1 MVRAGAFASLAPP
14 ATGLQGVDVTETG
27 RFRIGID
34 VGGTFT
40 DFVVADM
47 AGDTLLFHKEPSV
60 PSDPS
65 LSVERGMAA
74 IFADH
79 EVSPGAVELVV
90 HGTTIGLNAIIQ
102 RRGARMAMV
111 VSRGN
116 RDVLEIARLRLPSS
130 YDFTVPREAPLVPR
144 RLMFE
149 VPARLRADGRV
160 EERPDRTS
168 LDHVAAA
175 IAAARV
181 DAVAVML
188 LNAYRDPTLER
199 EVADALRTRLPGL
212 PVTESS
218 LLWPEV
224 REYERALVG
233 GLNAYIQPLMTAYLD
248 RLKARVEALGV
259 RGPIYITANNGGTLS
274 LETARARPI
283 DTVLS
288 GPASGVVAATRIG
301 AVADRRELVTIDMG
315 GTSADIS
322 IVKAGVPEFTT
333 ATFVGEF
340 PLMMPVVNVGAIG
353 AGGGSILWVDAQ
365 GVLKVG
371 PASAGADPGPVCY
384 GRGGTEPTVT
394 DCYVALGIVDPAR
407 FLGGRMPLDAEAAT
421 AALDRI
427 ASRLGLVGADRAL
440 AAAEAAL
447 RVASAKMA
455 TELSKLM
462 ATAGV
467 DPRRYAL
474 VAFGGAGPTHA
485 NLLAEEASL
494 DTVLVPTAPGTFCAL
509 GAILADVRRDY
520 VRTARHLVAPT
531 GTAGRDEWPQ
541 VAAVISALEEEALA
555 WVARE
560 GALIGEHS
568 IVISLR
574 VRYPEQAY
582 ELEIIVPEEQRQ
594 RLDAATVAALFHAE
608 HQRLYGFVEPTSPVQ
623 VTTVRLGVIGRVPP
637 VTLPRAASHRA
648 AATGTRRIRHRG
660 RDVEVEVHERAGLGA
675 GSIVA
680 GPAIVEQ
687 PDTTVLILPGWVAR
701 TDALGTLHLA
711 KQPAMQQPQPVCNT
725 KAAP

>member
-1 MVRAGAFASLAPP
+1 
-14 ATGLQGVDVTETG
+14 VTEPP

-47 AGDTLLFHKEPSV
+47 ASERLIFHKEPSV

-65 LSVERGMAA
+65 ASVERGMAA
-74 IFADH
+74 IFAEH
-79 EVSPGAVELVV
+79 GIAPGAVELVV

-111 VSRGN
+111 VSQGN

-130 YDFTVPREAPLVPR
+130 YDFTMPREVPLVPR

-160 EERPDRTS
+160 EARPDAAS

-188 LNAYRDPTLER
+188 LNAYRDPALER
-199 EVADALRTRLPGL
+199 EVADALRARLPGL

-218 LLWPEV
+218 VLWPEV

-233 GLNAYIQPLMTAYLD
+233 GLNAYIQPLMTNYLD
-248 RLKARVEALGV
+248 RLKARVGALGV

-274 LETARARPI
+274 LDTARARPI

-301 AVADRRELVTIDMG
+301 AAAERRELVTIDMG

-322 IVKAGVPEFTT
+322 IVQAGVPEFTT
-333 ATFVGEF
+333 ATFVGDF

-384 GRGGTEPTVT
+384 GRGGTEPTIT

-407 FLGGRMPLDAEAAT
+407 FLGGRMPLDAAAT
-421 AALDRI
+421 RAALARI
-427 ASRLGLVGADRAL
+427 AERLGLAGEDRAL

-455 TELSKLM
+455 TELTKLM

-485 NLLAEEASL
+485 NFLAEEAGL
-494 DTVLVPTAPGTFCAL
+494 GAVLVPTAPGTFCAL

-520 VRTARHLVAPT
+520 VRTARHLVAPPGTT
-531 GTAGRDEWPQ
+531 GVDAWQ
-541 VAAVISALEEEALA
+541 KVAAIIAELEQEALS

-560 GALIGEHS
+560 GALIGAHGL
-568 IVISLR
+568 VVSLR
-574 VRYPEQAY
+574 VRYPDQAY
-582 ELEIIVPEEQRQ
+582 ELEIIVPEMQRPT
-594 RLDAATVAALFHAE
+594 LDAASLAALFHAE
-608 HQRLYGFVEPTSPVQ
+608 HQRLYGFVEPASAVQ

-637 VTLPRAASHRA
+637 VTLPRAATTV
-648 AATGTRRIRHRG
+648 ATASATRRIRHRG
-660 RDVEVEVHERAGLGA
+660 REIEAQVYERGSLGA
-675 GSIVA
+675 GSMIA

-687 PDTTVLILPGWVAR
+687 PDTTVLVLPGWEAEA
-701 TDALGTLHLA
+701 DALGTLHLA
-711 KQPAMQQPQPVCNT
+711 KRSPVSS
-725 KAAP
+725 AADARVPEAVR

>member
-1 MVRAGAFASLAPP
+1 M
-14 ATGLQGVDVTETG
+14 TETS

-47 AGDTLLFHKEPSV
+47 AQERFLFHKEPSV

-74 IFADH
+74 IFAEH
-79 EVSPGAVELVV
+79 AIMPGAVELVV

-130 YDFTVPREAPLVPR
+130 YDFTVPREVPLVPR

-149 VPARLRADGRV
+149 VPARLRADGHV
-160 EERPDRTS
+160 EERPDAAS
-168 LDHVAAA
+168 LDSIAAA

-199 EVADALRTRLPGL
+199 EVADALRARLPGV

-218 LLWPEV
+218 VLWPEV

-233 GLNAYIQPLMTAYLD
+233 GLNAYIQPLMTAYFD
-248 RLKARVEALGV
+248 RLKARVEGLGV

-301 AVADRRELVTIDMG
+301 AAAERRELVTIDMG

-322 IVKAGVPEFTT
+322 IVQAGVPEFTT
-333 ATFVGEF
+333 ATFVGDF

-384 GRGGTEPTVT
+384 GRGGTEPTIT
-394 DCYVALGIVDPAR
+394 DCYVSLGIVDPTR
-407 FLGGRMPLDAEAAT
+407 FLGGRMQLDAT
-421 AALDRI
+421 AARAALDGL
-427 ASRLGLVGADRAL
+427 AERLGIAGDDRAL

-455 TELSKLM
+455 TELTKLM

-485 NLLAEEASL
+485 NLLAEEAGL
-494 DTVLVPTAPGTFCAL
+494 AAVLVPTAPGTFCAL

-520 VRTARHLVAPT
+520 VRTARHLVVPPEA
-531 GTAGRDEWPQ
+531 AGVDEWPK
-541 VAAVISALEEEALA
+541 VAAVIAALEAEALGWIA
-555 WVARE
+555 QE
-560 GALIGEHS
+560 GALVGAHGL
-568 IVISLR
+568 VVSLR
-574 VRYPEQAY
+574 VRYPDQAY
-582 ELEIIVPEEQRQ
+582 ELEIIVPESERAGLGA
-594 RLDAATVAALFHAE
+594 RSLAALFHAE
-608 HQRLYGFVEPTSPVQ
+608 HQRLYGFVEAASPVQ

-637 VTLPRAASHRA
+637 VSLPKAHASVP
-648 AATGTRRIRHRG
+648 TVSGTRMIRHRG
-660 RDVEVEVHERAGLGA
+660 REIAAAVYERAAIGA
-675 GSIVA
+675 GSVID

-687 PDTTVLILPGWVAR
+687 PDTTVWILPGWRAEA
-701 TDALGTLHLA
+701 DALGTLHLA
-711 KQPAMQQPQPVCNT
+711 KGAAAVPREAMLAE
-725 KAAP
+725 AAR